1 MKPRNKFQK
10 QIVVAS
16 KKLATITQAQIDWA
30 YKNCIEH
37 FGRRTKKG
45 VITCL
50 DCGGEWTD
58 KTSTTHSTCPNCQ
71 KTIKIQDTRQR
82 VFRQQEYFSTIT
94 AVEGFQVIRFFFI
107 DYHAKVGQKASYY
120 HSEVVQR
127 WIAPNGKF
135 ATMAKL
141 RPMGYFVNTWNYSA
155 NLEIRKDQNI
165 HNIYPTKIYPRQK
178 LIPEVKRSGFN
189 KQFYD
194 LTPFDLLSFLLS
206 NNKAETLLKTNQIKL
221 LQYFAYQTSKD
232 IEHYWA
238 SIKIAIRNG
247 YAIEDVSLWCDYI
260 DMLAFFG
267 KDLHNAKY
275 VCPTNLIE
283 EHDKYVKK
291 KRKHHEQQRTEEARQ
306 KAFENELIFKNAK
319 EKFFGMKF
327 SDNLLQIKMLE
338 SVGEIMEEGDAMHHC
353 VFTNSYY
360 LKEDSII
367 LSATM
372 EGKRLETIEFSLSKL
387 KVMQSRGVFNKQT
400 EYHDQILDLVSKN
413 IPQIQKRISA

>member
-58 KTSTTHSTCPNCQ
+58 KTSATHSTCPNCQ
-71 KTIKIQDTRQR
+71 KKVKIQDTRQR
-82 VFRQQEYFSTIT
+82 VFRQQEYFSIIT

-107 DYHAKVGQKASYY
+107 DYYAKVGQKASYY

-155 NLEIRKDQNI
+155 DLEIRKDQNI

-206 NNKAETLLKTNQIKL
+206 NNKAETLLKANQIQL

-238 SIKIAIRNG
+238 SIKIAMRNG
-247 YAIEDVSLWCDYI
+247 YKIEDVSLWCDYI

-275 VCPTNLIE
+275 VCPTNLIN

-291 KRKHHEQQRTEEARQ
+291 KRKHYEQQRTEEARQ

-319 EKFFGMKF
+319 ERFFGMEF

-400 EYHDQILDLVSKN
+400 EYHDRILDLVSKN